1 VSSPTHSGHPSS
13 DGPTLADT
21 LYRVPRA
28 EGLHLI
34 QRRGNGAR
42 ELTTHRLT
50 LAAGGTADFSLPGE
64 ETVVVLQHGSGRFT
78 CAGQA
83 WDVSRADVFSE
94 SATALLVPPG
104 ERLRVT
110 ATTALEAVLVS
121 TPAPGHGTPLLRTAA
136 DIPVQHRGKP
146 GYERDVRDIFAGDA
160 HAQRLVVGET
170 INAPGNWSS
179 YPPHKHDGRNG
190 EPVFE
195 EVYYYRLDPPGGF
208 GLQALYT
215 ADGEQATHQ
224 VHDGDLVLLPYGYHP
239 VAAPPRYT
247 LYYLWAIVGDTRKLA
262 IFEDPDYAWVHA
274 ADS

>member
-1 VSSPTHSGHPSS
+1 V
-13 DGPTLADT
+13 TLADT
-21 LYRVPRA
+21 LYRLPRA
-28 EGLHLI
+28 GGLQLI
-34 QRRGNGAR
+34 QRRGAGAR

-50 LAAGGTADFSLPGE
+50 LGAGTTAQFNQPGE
-64 ETVVVLQHGSGRFT
+64 ETVVILQNGSGRFE

-104 ERLRVT
+104 TDLRVT
-110 ATTALEAVLVS
+110 ASTPVEAVLIS
-121 TPAPGHGTPLLRTAA
+121 TPAPDGGMPVLRTSG

-146 GYERDVRDIFAGDA
+146 GYERDVREIFVGDP
-160 HAQRLVVGET
+160 HAQRIVVGET

-195 EVYYYRLDPPGGF
+195 EVYYYRLNPPGGF

-215 ADGEQATHQ
+215 ADGEQTTHQ

-239 VAAPPRYT
+239 VAAPPGYS
-247 LYYLWAIVGDTRKLA
+247 LYYLWAIAGQTRKLS
-262 IFEDPDYAWVHA
+262 IFEDPDYSWVHA
-274 ADS
+274 I